1 MNAATEI
8 DRLLDEH
15 GAVLLRDDKHRVYRL
30 PNGQK
35 FTSPK
40 TPSDHRSMRNNLS
53 SLRHALG
60 VVHQTPNQEGER
72 KMQQQRP
79 TPPTAPQP
87 APPPPKVESLKERI
101 EAAIASEEAIQEKL
115 LAEAQAHE
123 RKVHMLKALLPF
135 TDDPAT
141 EDALRGVLPA
151 VEPPA
156 PARPVAP
163 APPDA
168 ITERVQVTRQL
179 VLAATQTFDDPFTV
193 NDVLSLMANGR
204 QIDSNERVRV
214 RASIAQAMMT
224 LHERGELIKEQEHFG
239 RRQTIWRKAELNGT
253 NHSNGVGTRA

>member
-15 GAVLLRDDKHRVYRL
+15 GAVLLREDKHRVYRL

-60 VVHQTPNQEGER
+60 VVHQNHNPKGEQ
-72 KMQQQRP
+72 KMQPQRS
-79 TPPTAPQP
+79 TPPAASEP
-87 APPPPKVESLKERI
+87 APTPPKVESLKQRI
-101 EAAIASEEAIQEKL
+101 EAAIATEEAMQEKL

-135 TDDPAT
+135 ADEGAT
-141 EDALRGVLPA
+141 EDALRGVLPTL
-151 VEPPA
+151 EPPA
-156 PARPVAP
+156 PVKP
-163 APPDA
+163 AVPPPPDA

-179 VLAATQTFDDPFTV
+179 VLAATQTFDEPFTV
-193 NDVLSLMANGR
+193 NDVLILMANGR
-204 QIDSNERVRV
+204 HIDPDERVRV
-214 RASIAQAMMT
+214 RASVAQAMMT
-224 LHERGELIKEQEHFG
+224 LHERGELVKEQEHFG
-239 RRQTIWRKAELNGT
+239 RRQTIWRRAELNG
-253 NHSNGVGTRA
+253 NGHSNGVGTRA